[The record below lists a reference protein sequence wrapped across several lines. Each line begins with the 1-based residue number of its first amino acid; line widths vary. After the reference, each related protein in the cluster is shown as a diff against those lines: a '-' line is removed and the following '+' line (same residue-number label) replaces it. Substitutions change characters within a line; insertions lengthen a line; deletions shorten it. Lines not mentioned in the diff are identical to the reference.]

1 MNDEAT
7 STAGSLSSSDASGSD
22 APAWR
27 RYASFAGAFVLGAVL
42 LVAGWGK
49 ALDPEAFA
57 VQVKSE
63 GLVFLLPAMAIA
75 LFAIAIEFFLGAALV
90 LGVRNRW
97 VLGSSTALVIFF
109 VFLTGRTYWRSLHG
123 IQPDTGSCGCFGRLV
138 ERTPGEAF
146 WQDLLLL
153 VPPLLLAWLARS
165 RGAAKIRLAIAAA
178 VMAAFTAFAYKSP
191 DLPLDDFVTA
201 LKPFSEIKTLCAGNP
216 ELGARTCLDGI
227 VPELAFGNHLVI
239 VADLS
244 ADAFTSRVAE
254 LNDFHYLEGA
264 PHLWVLSSASEEE
277 LFQFRFSRGPS
288 FEIREAPAPLL
299 QTFYRRL
306 PRSFLVESGKVVE
319 TFDGLPPLDRW
330 RTKQ

>member
-1 MNDEAT
+1 MNDDAT
-7 STAGSLSSSDASGSD
+7 LPAASERADAL
-22 APAWR
+22 PAWR
-27 RYASFAGAFVLGAVL
+27 RIAAFAGAFVLGAVL
-42 LVAGWGK
+42 LIAGWGK
-49 ALDPEAFA
+49 ALDPAAFA

-75 LFAIAIEFFLGAALV
+75 LFAIALEFFLGSALV
-90 LGVRNRW
+90 LGVRSRPILW
-97 VLGSSTALVIFF
+97 TSTALVAFF
-109 VFLTGRTYWRSLHG
+109 VFLTGRTYWRALHG
-123 IQPDTGSCGCFGRLV
+123 ILPETGNCGCFGRLV

-153 VPPLLLAWLARS
+153 VPPLLLAWLAAS
-165 RGAAKIRLAIAAA
+165 RGKATGRLLIAT
-178 VMAAFTAFAYKSP
+178 VVTMAFTVFAWKSP
-191 DLPLDDFVTA
+191 DLPLDNYVTA
-201 LKPFSEIKTLCAGNP
+201 LKPFVEVKQLCAGNAA
-216 ELGARTCLDGI
+216 LGARTCLDGI
-227 VPELAFGNHLVI
+227 VPELAFGTHLVI

-254 LNDFHYLEGA
+254 LNDYHWLEGV
-264 PHLWVLSSASEEE
+264 PHLWVLSSATEEE